1 MSTSIFVR
9 NQTSCET
16 PFLSPFN
23 LRNKT
28 WQDMVTPRI
37 QSVQDTKLGA
47 NQGSL
52 LFLQLLHQ
60 LVEQEVPAEEPKPAM
75 IVLKFALD
83 GLWALHFGGVEQ
95 EDMRLEAAAA
105 KLMLAGMERT
115 LGQQT
120 EDPMAAI
127 VHNGM
132 LPMILRILED
142 ACGSSGRDSKSST
155 NFLIGR

>member
-1 MSTSIFVR
+1 
-9 NQTSCET
+9 
-16 PFLSPFN
+16 
-23 LRNKT
+23 
-28 WQDMVTPRI
+28 MVTPRI
-37 QSVQDTKLGA
+37 HSLQDTKLNA
-47 NQGSL
+47 SEGSL

-75 IVLKFALD
+75 LVLKFALD
-83 GLWALHFGGVEQ
+83 GLWALHFGGADQ
-95 EDMRLEAAAA
+95 EDPRLEAAAA

-120 EDPMAAI
+120 EDPTAAI

-142 ACGSSGRDSKSST
+142 ACGSPGKDSKCST
-155 NFLIGR
+155 NFNKMLDDWLSIDKVIIIKFLLAIL